1 MKRILA
7 VALLLTSLPAPA
19 LSAPPSV
26 EVASANWNF
35 LPLMKQKSNDH
46 LSNKA
51 IVRIHEIAKEGQCT
65 SVSLRRGL
73 LDFDMSFAAHFN
85 PDGSLN
91 RLVMPRLGCPEA
103 EGILGGVLLKMI
115 QSGEYRPDGSNEEG
129 WYRGH
134 LNFTVSG

>member
-51 IVRIHEIAKEGQCT
+51 IVRIHEIAKEGKCT

-85 PDGSLN
+85 PDGSLLLPLLGN
-91 RLVMPRLGCPEA
+91 ARLDSD
-103 EGILGGVLLKMI
+103 
-115 QSGEYRPDGSNEEG
+115 SGQ
-129 WYRGH
+129 GH
-134 LNFTVSG
+134 DPLRRQHQLR